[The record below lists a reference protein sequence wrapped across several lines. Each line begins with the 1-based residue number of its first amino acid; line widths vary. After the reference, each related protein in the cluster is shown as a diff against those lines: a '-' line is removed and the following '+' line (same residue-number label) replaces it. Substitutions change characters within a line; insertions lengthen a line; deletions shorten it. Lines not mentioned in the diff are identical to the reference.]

1 MQARYIAPIDTDA
14 LLDPNGSVWRGA
26 AVAELKLMGTPVGLQ
41 PTGAIRNTWI
51 DRKIGAVS
59 AVAVAAVHDGS
70 QLAFRLEWR
79 DPSEDRAVDDPT
91 AFVDAAGVL
100 LPAAVGAPSM
110 TMGAPGLAVNAWY
123 WRSDEDGRGRH
134 VVAEGL
140 GTTRTVDVES
150 VRGRGLWQG
159 GRWRV
164 VIARAL
170 RVATAGPVAQLRAG
184 ESTGFAVAVW
194 DGAHAERGG
203 IKAFSGDWQ
212 ALQLA
217 AVPTAR
223 R

>member
-1 MQARYIAPIDTDA
+1 
-14 LLDPNGSVWRGA
+14 
-26 AVAELKLMGTPVGLQ
+26 MGTPVGLQ

-51 DRKIGAVS
+51 SRKIGAVS
-59 AVAVAAVHDGS
+59 AVGVAAVHDGS
-70 QLAFRLEWR
+70 QLAFRLEWE
-79 DPSEDRAVDDPT
+79 DPVADRAVDDPT
-91 AFVDAAGVL
+91 AFVDAAAVL
-100 LPAAVGAPSM
+100 LPAVVGAPSV

-123 WRSDEDGRGRH
+123 WRADADGRGRH

-140 GTTRTVDVES
+140 GTTRTVDVEL
-150 VRGRGLWQG
+150 VRGRGTWRD

-164 VIARAL
+164 VITRAL
-170 RVATAGPVAQLRAG
+170 RVATAEPVAQLRSG
-184 ESTGFAVAVW
+184 EVTGFAVAIW

-212 ALQLA
+212 ELRLA